1 MAKVQCSITR
11 QSALVAITLLAV
23 GCGAADPVSTETPP
37 EQRVTAPASVVA
49 FRVAPRVDTIRA
61 GDSLRFAA
69 AAEWSDR
76 AARNVAVSYSATGGV
91 MAPNGLFTAGTR
103 LGSFLVVASCAC
115 ASAESSASPP
125 RADTA
130 RVVVVAGAPP
140 RQGVEQV
147 PLLLHRMD
155 GGSGDVLV
163 SNGIPLPPGWL
174 VDPAAPP
181 MVRVLVG
188 GVEVPIF
195 AEVLKGKHPDGSVM
209 SLLLQFVWPGDGGRD
224 AILEVGAAAILPA
237 RAKTPINGQMAAAAA
252 LPIDAEYLVSTQIV
266 GPTVSRFNAPQSPGF
281 FQSYEAEFD
290 RWGENHWATYGA
302 NWEALNFYDRALSHF
317 AFWARTGD
325 PVLWERAARIAI
337 DYRNKYLEANN
348 FGTTEWW
355 AQLDGLALHYW
366 LAGDERSREAVYKTA
381 DNLHQSRGGAA
392 RLTNTTSH
400 EWMDNRNQSKV
411 LSGKILAHRLEA
423 PPYGAVTNWSAQAS
437 DDLGWILQT
446 QAANGSFVFNSQC
459 GQSSNFMTGML
470 TSVLIQYAEQIA
482 PDARILPAVQ
492 RFQDW
497 LWDTQWRPA
506 EQVYNYY
513 SGGCP
518 GEGDATPAS
527 DLNGFYL
534 EAYGW
539 LYARTG
545 DSKYLQ
551 RGDATFAGSVTKTWF
566 NSPKMFNQ
574 AFQFSWRYL
583 GYRR

>member
-11 QSALVAITLLAV
+11 QSTLVAISLLAV

-61 GDSLRFAA
+61 GDTLRFAA

-103 LGSFLVVASCAC
+103 LGTFLVVASCAC

-130 RVVVVAGAPP
+130 RVVVVAGVPP

-155 GGSGDVLV
+155 GGTGDVLV

-174 VDPAAPP
+174 VDPAAAPL
-181 MVRVLVG
+181 VRVLVG

-237 RAKTPINGQMAAAAA
+237 RAKTPINGQMPAAAA

-266 GPTVSRFNAPQSPGF
+266 GPTVSRFNAPQAPAF
-281 FQSYEAEFD
+281 FQTYEAEFD
-290 RWGENHWATYGA
+290 KWGENHWVANGA
-302 NWEALNFYDRALSHF
+302 SWAAMNFYDRVLNHY
-317 AFWARTGD
+317 AFWVRTAN
-325 PVLWERAARIAI
+325 PVLWERASRIAI
-337 DYRNKYLEANN
+337 DYRNNYLEANN
-348 FGTTEWW
+348 FNSTEWW

-366 LAGDERSREAVYKTA
+366 LTGDERSREAEYKTA
-381 DNLHQSRGGAA
+381 ESLHRSRGGEA
-392 RLTNTTSH
+392 RLTNTTTH
-400 EWMDNRNQSKV
+400 QWMDNRNQSKV

-423 PPYGAVTNWSAQAS
+423 PPYGAVVDWSGQAG

-446 QAANGSFVFNSQC
+446 QTADGSFVFKIQC
-459 GQSSNFMTGML
+459 GLSSNFMSGML
-470 TSVLIQYAEQIA
+470 SSVLIQYAEFIA

-497 LWDTQWRPA
+497 LWDTQWLPDG
-506 EQVYNYY
+506 QVYNYY
-513 SGGCP
+513 SGACP
-518 GEGDATPAS
+518 DHGDAVPAT

-539 LYARTG
+539 LAGRTG

-551 RGDATFAGSVTKTWF
+551 RGDATFAGSVARAWLT
-566 NSPKMFNQ
+566 NPKVFNQ
-574 AFQFSWRYL
+574 AYQFSWRYL
-583 GYRR
+583 SYRR